1 MRELRIGE
9 EVVDPQGRRLGTVQR
24 LVVDERAHRVTHLVV
39 DGRLVGVQR
48 IRETDDRLQANLGPD
63 ELRRE
68 PEAQDHLVGP
78 PGDNWRPPDGYAL
91 DNFMRVF
98 GALLGPGGVYVP
110 PVHVDLDLSAI
121 HEITPG
127 SAIYLGTDR
136 IGEVERLLT
145 DDAGDISSLVVR
157 RHGLRGRRV
166 VMPVDHV
173 TEVVGSS
180 VHVDLDDKGLERL
193 PEFEG

>member
-1 MRELRIGE
+1 VRELRIGE
-9 EVVDPQGRRLGTVQR
+9 EVVDPQGRRLGTIQR

-39 DGRLVGVQR
+39 DGRLVGAQR
-48 IRETDDRLQANLGPD
+48 IREAGDRLQANLEPD

-68 PEAQDHLVGP
+68 PEAQDHLVAP
-78 PGDNWRPPDGYAL
+78 PGDHWRPPDGYAL

-98 GALLGPGGVYVP
+98 GALLGPGGLYVP
-110 PVHVDLDLSAI
+110 PVHLDLDLSAI

-127 SAIYLGTDR
+127 SEVYSGIEKL
-136 IGEVERLLT
+136 GEVERVLT

-157 RHGLRGRRV
+157 RRGLRGRRV

-173 TEVVGSS
+173 NEVVGSS
-180 VHVDLDDKGLERL
+180 VHVDLDEEGLERL
-193 PEFEG
+193 PEFEV